1 MGKPIKIKAK
11 IKGDIAEVKALMPHP
26 MESGVRVDAETGEV
40 VPKHYIKEVVCKH
53 NGNVVNTAF
62 WGTGVSK
69 NPYMAFKFKG
79 AKPGDKL
86 EISWL
91 DNTGD
96 TSVNEVTL
104 K

>member
-11 IKGDIAEVKALMPHP
+11 IKGDVAEVKALMPHP
-26 MESGVRVDAETGEV
+26 MESGVRVDADTGEV
-40 VPKHYIKEVVCKH
+40 VPKLYIEEVVCKH

-79 AKPGDKL
+79 AKPGDTL
-86 EISWL
+86 EISWR

-96 TSVNEVTL
+96 TSVSEITF

>member
-1 MGKPIKIKAK
+1 MGSPIKIRAK
-11 IKGDIAEVKALMPHP
+11 IKDDIAEVKALMPHP
-26 MESGVRVDAETGEV
+26 MESGVRVDADTGEKI
-40 VPKHYIKEVVCKH
+40 PKHYIQEVVCKH
-53 NGNVVNTAF
+53 NGNVVTQAF

-69 NPYMAFKFKG
+69 DPYMAFKFKG

-86 EISWL
+86 EISWR

-96 TSVNEVTL
+96 TSNKEITF

>member
-1 MGKPIKIKAK
+1 MGKPIKIRAK

-26 MESGVRVDAETGEV
+26 MESGARIDADTGEA
-40 VPKHYIKEVVCKH
+40 VPKHYIKEVICKH
-53 NGNVVNTAF
+53 NDNVVATAY
-62 WGTGVSK
+62 WGTAVSK

-79 AKPGDKL
+79 AKSGDTLK
-86 EISWL
+86 ISWS

-96 TSVNEVTL
+96 SSTSEITL